1 MKKKLEAELISIAHR
16 ILQMKNKSDL
26 DQLYVETR
34 RLYEKLAVMR
44 FVEAHFDGT
53 KPTLGRADVEALIDE
68 EVEPTAFDTAD
79 MTEPAAAAVSESATE
94 VVPETAPEVA
104 AEETVSEPEE
114 GIEEEEPVAEAEEAV
129 AEEETVEEAPESPEP
144 EEAVAE
150 PEETTVEPEPV
161 AEVPQ
166 DDPEPAPKP
175 VQASFEDLLMHHY
188 DEPVFV
194 KAGEQDT
201 KEEVAL
207 EVPETPLQPE
217 SVEEVAFALAGT
229 PEPEV
234 RSIPDPEKFEAPKPS
249 PLADTGKAI
258 VIGLND
264 RIGFEKNLFGGSSED
279 LNRVLSQL
287 NTLATFE
294 EAQQFIEQMVK
305 PDYNNWTGKEDYE
318 QRFLEVVERK
328 FS

>member
-1 MKKKLEAELISIAHR
+1 
-16 ILQMKNKSDL
+16 MKNKSDL

-44 FVEAHFDGT
+44 FVEAHFDGA

-68 EVEPTAFDTAD
+68 EVEPTTFETAD
-79 MTEPAAAAVSESATE
+79 VTEPAEVAVSESTMAAAPQAATE
-94 VVPETAPEVA
+94 V
-104 AEETVSEPEE
+104 AEEEPVSEPEE
-114 GIEEEEPVAEAEEAV
+114 ETEEEVPVAEAEEAV
-129 AEEETVEEAPESPEP
+129 AEEETVEETPEA

-150 PEETTVEPEPV
+150 PEETTEEPEPV
-161 AEVPQ
+161 AEAPQ
-166 DDPEPAPKP
+166 EEPEPAPKP

-194 KAGEQDT
+194 KAGEQDS
-201 KEEVAL
+201 KEEVAI

-229 PEPEV
+229 PELEV

>member
-1 MKKKLEAELISIAHR
+1 
-16 ILQMKNKSDL
+16 MKNKSDL

-44 FVEAHFDGT
+44 FVEAHFDGA
-53 KPTLGRADVEALIDE
+53 KPTLGRADVEALIDD
-68 EVEPTAFDTAD
+68 EVEPTAFDAED
-79 MTEPAAAAVSESATE
+79 VTEPTEAVVLETIPEITPEVSPEVPSEDA
-94 VVPETAPEVA
+94 APES
-104 AEETVSEPEE
+104 EEAL
-114 GIEEEEPVAEAEEAV
+114 EEEEEAIAEAEETAI
-129 AEEETVEEAPESPEP
+129 ETPESAEP

-150 PEETTVEPEPV
+150 PEDTVIEPEPV
-161 AEVPQ
+161 AEAPQ
-166 DDPEPAPKP
+166 TDPEPAPKP

-194 KAGEQDT
+194 KAGEEDK
-201 KEEVAL
+201 KEEVAVD
-207 EVPETPLQPE
+207 VPETPLQPE
-217 SVEEVAFALAGT
+217 AVEEVAFALAGT
-229 PEPEV
+229 PEPET
-234 RSIPDPEKFEAPKPS
+234 RSMPDPEKFEAPKPS

-258 VIGLND
+258 VVGLND

>member
-44 FVEAHFDGT
+44 FVEAHFDGA
-53 KPTLGRADVEALIDE
+53 KPTLGRADVEALIDD
-68 EVEPTAFDTAD
+68 EVEPTAFDAED
-79 MTEPAAAAVSESATE
+79 VTEPTEAVVLETIPEITPEVSPEVPSEDA
-94 VVPETAPEVA
+94 APES
-104 AEETVSEPEE
+104 EEAL
-114 GIEEEEPVAEAEEAV
+114 EEEEEAIAEAEETAI
-129 AEEETVEEAPESPEP
+129 ETPESAEP

-150 PEETTVEPEPV
+150 PEDTVIEPEPV
-161 AEVPQ
+161 AEAPQ
-166 DDPEPAPKP
+166 TDPEPAPKP

-194 KAGEQDT
+194 KAGEEDK
-201 KEEVAL
+201 KEEVAVD
-207 EVPETPLQPE
+207 VPETPLQPE
-217 SVEEVAFALAGT
+217 AVEEVAFALAGT
-229 PEPEV
+229 PEPET
-234 RSIPDPEKFEAPKPS
+234 RSMPDPEKFEAPKPS

-258 VIGLND
+258 VVGLND

>member
-44 FVEAHFDGT
+44 FVEAHFDGAQ
-53 KPTLGRADVEALIDE
+53 PTLGRADVEALIDE
-68 EVEPTAFDTAD
+68 EVEPTAFDTSD
-79 MTEPAAAAVSESATE
+79 VTEPAETAVSESTTE
-94 VVPETAPEVA
+94 VEPEALPEVV
-104 AEETVSEPEE
+104 AEESVLEPEE
-114 GIEEEEPVAEAEEAV
+114 VIEEEEPVSEPEESV
-129 AEEETVEEAPESPEP
+129 ADEETVEETPESAKP

-150 PEETTVEPEPV
+150 PEETAGEPEPV
-161 AEVPQ
+161 AEAPQ
-166 DDPEPAPKP
+166 TDPEPAPKP

-194 KAGEQDT
+194 KAGEEDK
-201 KEEVAL
+201 KEEVVVD
-207 EVPETPLQPE
+207 VPETPLQPE
-217 SVEEVAFALAGT
+217 AVEEVAFALAGT
-229 PEPEV
+229 PEPET
-234 RSIPDPEKFEAPKPS
+234 RSMPDPEKFEAPKPS

-258 VIGLND
+258 VVGLND

>member
-44 FVEAHFDGT
+44 FVDAHFDGA

-79 MTEPAAAAVSESATE
+79 MIEPAAAAVSESTTE
-94 VVPETAPEVA
+94 VAPEVA
-104 AEETVSEPEE
+104 AEEPVSEPEE
-114 GIEEEEPVAEAEEAV
+114 VIEEEEPVAEAEQAV
-129 AEEETVEEAPESPEP
+129 AEEETVEEASESPEP

-150 PEETTVEPEPV
+150 PEETAVEPEPV
-161 AEVPQ
+161 AEASQ
-166 DDPEPAPKP
+166 NEPEPAPKP

-201 KEEVAL
+201 KEEVAI

-217 SVEEVAFALAGT
+217 AVEEVAFALAGT

-294 EAQQFIEQMVK
+294 EAQQFIEKMVK